1 MLFNKFFFDIGAFDG
16 ADGLMLALKNK
27 DHMIFAFEANP
38 EQCNII
44 KKNKLILEKRIGR
57 KILNYKHF
65 NLAISNKT
73 GFSSFFISNNP
84 TVSSV
89 KKIRKNFS
97 KYWKGYDDH
106 FKIKKIIKVKTTT
119 LKIIC
124 KKYKIKKINYLHS
137 DTQGNDLNVLKGM
150 GEFIKFVQQGLVE
163 CAVKKDRS
171 IYLQN
176 HTLKEVK
183 KFLKK
188 KYFKVIKIS
197 RIQKDLDNEV
207 NVYFRKIVNKNNFEK
222 INVAY
227 NCRYL
232 SRVFQKRTYLKDDI
246 KDFFLRIYNKYF
258 LPA

>member
-1 MLFNKFFFDIGAFDG
+1 MLFNKFIFDIGAFDG

-57 KILNYKHF
+57 KILNYKLF

-73 GFSSFFISNNP
+73 GFSSFFISSNP

-124 KKYKIKKINYLHS
+124 IKYKIKRIDYLHS

-150 GEFIKFVQQGLVE
+150 GEFVKFIQEGLVE

-171 IYLQN
+171 IYLNN

-183 KFLKK
+183 KFFKK
-188 KYFKVIKIS
+188 NYFKVVKINS
-197 RIQKDLDNEV
+197 VQKDLYNEV
-207 NVYFRKIVNKNNFEK
+207 NVYFRKITDKNNFEK
-222 INVAY
+222 INVNY

-232 SRVFQKRTYLKDDI
+232 SRVFKKRTYLKDDI
-246 KDFFLRIYNKYF
+246 KDFFLRIYNNF
-258 LPA
+258 FSLV

>member
-1 MLFNKFFFDIGAFDG
+1 MLFNKFIFDVGAFDG

-27 DHMIFAFEANP
+27 NHMIFSFEANP
-38 EQCNII
+38 QQCLIV

-57 KILNYKHF
+57 KILNYKIF
-65 NLAISNKT
+65 NFAISNKI

-84 TVSSV
+84 TVSSI

-97 KYWKGYDDH
+97 KYWKGYDSH
-106 FKIKKIIKVKTTT
+106 FKIRKVIKVKTTT

-124 KKYKIKKINYLHS
+124 LKYKINKISYLHS

-150 GEFIKFVQQGLVE
+150 GEFIKSLQQGLVE

-176 HTLKEVK
+176 HTLKESLS
-183 KFLKK
+183 FLKK
-188 KYFKVIKIS
+188 NYFKVTKINKV
-197 RIQKDLDNEV
+197 QENLNNEV
-207 NVYFRKIVNKNNFEK
+207 NVYFRKITVENNFDK
-222 INVAY
+222 INVFY
-227 NCRYL
+227 NCRYI
-232 SRVFQKRTYLKDDI
+232 SRVFQEKTYLKDDI

-258 LPA
+258 VLL

>member
-1 MLFNKFFFDIGAFDG
+1 MLFNKFIFDVGAFDG

-38 EQCNII
+38 EQCNVI

-57 KILNYKHF
+57 KIINYKLF
-65 NLAISNKT
+65 NLAISNKI
-73 GFSSFFISNNP
+73 GISSFFISNNP

-97 KYWKGYDDH
+97 KYWMGYDDH
-106 FKIKKIIKVKTTT
+106 FKIRKIIKAKTTT

-124 KKYKIKKINYLHS
+124 LKYKITKINYLHS

-150 GEFIKFVQQGLVE
+150 GKFIKFLQQGLVE
-163 CAVKKDRS
+163 CAVNKDRS

-176 HTLKEVK
+176 HTLKDVLNFFK
-183 KFLKK
+183 KN
-188 KYFKVIKIS
+188 YFKVIRINKI
-197 RIQKDLDNEV
+197 QEDLNNEV
-207 NVYFRKIVNKNNFEK
+207 NVYFRKIIDQNNFEK
-222 INVAY
+222 INVVY

-232 SRVFQKRTYLKDDI
+232 SRVFKKRTYLKDDI

-258 LPA
+258 LSV